1 MAKMT
6 LAELTQSLHNKSSTY
21 GWDALTLYDQRKANE
36 LLEQLY
42 VERFNTENGYI
53 EPASMIAEWGDG
65 SYKEHIFNLR
75 LSSPLLSFEQSNP
88 ELDPRARLTMNMV
101 SGMIVTTGEFQG
113 GVTYTKR
120 IMQVLPVN
128 SPQLWMDQPITK
140 GNVNGLGDVII
151 DLDQAD
157 TFMATFVIGD
167 LAQEDVGR
175 RFKEY
180 FDSLPAAQKKFSLGT
195 IDGHAN
201 DVLTPKNFE
210 IKVMKSAPAALLND
224 AEYGDGAVMLFIT
237 MEGGTAGS
245 SFPSATS
252 TYLIPADEGGQKF
265 TGSMLL
271 SSRVLA
277 EKILKP
283 ALEKS
288 IGNGLALQLSNSGSD
303 MATTLKASAGGGDIT
318 ETVFY
323 KHWQGGDNWGY
334 ESDAISRLNP
344 LRFEFT
350 NALNENYGISI
361 TYGDAGGGI
370 ELSWSNSLP
379 GKCLVDTL
387 DVSDPVNYD
396 FICDFDIKLSL
407 KLSLDV
413 ETNNVK
419 FTDVTTVNE
428 NYAIEFSSKPVVAWN
443 MDGEAVTKTFI
454 IDSIRGAVRD
464 VLDDIDIPDIDTF
477 LLRNLLF
484 PGYNALQLTAAY
496 VPGDL
501 AVFGQID
508 PLRTTSA
515 IAPLNSTIEA
525 GSTLQFSLQPSPAD
539 ITWSVRDVDGVND
552 QAGSISSTGLYHA
565 PTQDQIKEGAIT
577 VVVTAKGTLN
587 GLAVQNSALVSVLQS
602 AIQVNPVYSSCNIS
616 KTLVLEA
623 TALGADTLE
632 WVIETPQWGSTLSE
646 VAGNPAQRVYTAGDQ
661 MDDDVPY
668 PIDKIKVTNL
678 KSNTSAYLYVCISQA
693 LTIMPVAMD
702 ESSTPEKGIVKFNL
716 VGNKGPVESGPKLK
730 WSLLEGPGVIDPD
743 SGVYTEPAEVAPGS
757 FAVIMAEY
765 DLGEL
770 FAYGSL
776 AVPLPLSKYAELVVQ
791 VSDTVLSTHANFF
804 AKKSNTVPGL

>member
-6 LAELTQSLHNKSSTY
+6 LAELTQSLQNKSSTY

-36 LLEQLY
+36 LLQQLY

-53 EPASMIAEWGDG
+53 EPVSMIAAWGDG

-120 IMQVLPVN
+120 IMQLLPVN

-140 GNVNGLGDVII
+140 GNVNGVGDVII

-180 FDSLPAAQKKFSLGT
+180 FVSLPAAQKKFSLGT
-195 IDGHAN
+195 IDGHVN
-201 DVLTPKNFE
+201 GVLTPKNFE

-245 SFPSATS
+245 SFPSAKS

-288 IGNGLALQLSNSGSD
+288 IGNGLVLQLSNTGSD
-303 MATTLKASAGGGDIT
+303 MAATLKASAGGGDIT
-318 ETVFY
+318 ERVTY
-323 KHWQGGDNWGY
+323 KYWLNGEEWGF
-334 ESDAISRLNP
+334 EANATSTLNP

-350 NALNENYGISI
+350 NAVNERYGFKI
-361 TYGDAGGGI
+361 TYGDAGASI
-370 ELSWSNSLP
+370 ELSWSNSLL
-379 GKCLVDTL
+379 GKCLVDTHTI
-387 DVSDPVNYD
+387 DEPENFD

-419 FTDVTTVNE
+419 FSDVTTVNE

-443 MDGEAVTKTFI
+443 RGGEAVTKTFI
-454 IDSIRGAVRD
+454 TDSIRDAVRNA
-464 VLDDIDIPDIDTF
+464 LDDIDIPEIDTF

-484 PGYNALQLTAAY
+484 PGHNALQLTAAY

-508 PLRTTSA
+508 PLRTTSV

-539 ITWSVRDVDGVND
+539 ITWSVRDVDGVSD

-577 VVVTAKGTLN
+577 VVVTAKGTQN

-668 PIDKIKVTNL
+668 PIDKIKVINL
-678 KSNTSAYLYVCISQA
+678 KNNTSAYLYVCISQT

-730 WSLLEGPGVIDPD
+730 WSLLEGPGVIDSD

-765 DLGEL
+765 DLEVL

-776 AVPLPLSKYAELVVQ
+776 AIPLPLSKYAELVVQ
-791 VSDTVLSTHANFF
+791 VSDTVLSTHANFV
-804 AKKSNTVPGL
+804 AKKSNTVPDL

>member
-6 LAELTQSLHNKSSTY
+6 LVELTQSLHNKSLTY

-36 LLEQLY
+36 LLQQLY
-42 VERFNTENGYI
+42 VERFDTENGNI

-65 SYKEHIFNLR
+65 SHKEHIFNLR
-75 LSSPLLSFEQSNP
+75 LSSPLLSFEQSTP

-101 SGMIVTTGEFQG
+101 GGMIVTTAEFPG
-113 GVTYTKR
+113 GVVYTKR

-128 SPQLWMDQPITK
+128 GSQLWMDQPITK

-151 DLDQAD
+151 DLDKAD
-157 TFMATFVIGD
+157 TFMANFVIGD

-195 IDGHAN
+195 IDGYDN
-201 DVLTPKNFE
+201 GLLTPKNFE

-237 MEGGTAGS
+237 MAGGTAGS
-245 SFPSATS
+245 SFPSADS
-252 TYLIPADEGGQKF
+252 TYLIPADEGGKKF

-288 IGNGLALQLSNSGSD
+288 IGNGLVLQMSNTGSD
-303 MATTLKASAGGGDIT
+303 MASTLKASAGGGDIT
-318 ETVFY
+318 EKVYY
-323 KHWQGGDNWGY
+323 KYWQGGSDWGY
-334 ESDAISRLNP
+334 EADAYSEFDSF
-344 LRFEFT
+344 RFEFT
-350 NALNENYGISI
+350 STVDESYGFRIS
-361 TYGDAGGGI
+361 YGEAGASI
-370 ELSWSNSLP
+370 VLSWSNSYP
-379 GKCLVDTL
+379 GKCAVKTL
-387 DVSDPVNYD
+387 TIDDPEDID
-396 FICDFDIKLSL
+396 FICNFNIELSM

-419 FTDVTTVNE
+419 FSEATIINE
-428 NYAIEFSSKPVVAWN
+428 NYAMEFCSLPRVAWN
-443 MDGEAVTKTFI
+443 RGGQAATEEFI
-454 IDSIRGAVRD
+454 IDGIRGAVRNA
-464 VLDDIDIPDIDTF
+464 LDGIDIPEIDTF

-484 PGYNALQLTAAY
+484 PGHNALQLTAAY

-501 AVFGQID
+501 AVFGQVD
-508 PLRTTSA
+508 PLRTTSV

-525 GSTLQFSLQPSPAD
+525 GSTLQFSLQPLPAD
-539 ITWSVRDVDGVND
+539 ITWSVRDVDGEND
-552 QAGSISSTGLYHA
+552 QAGSCSSTGLYQA

-587 GLAVQNSALVSVLQS
+587 GQSVQSSALVSVLHS
-602 AIQVNPVYSSCNIS
+602 AIQVNPLYSSCDTD

-623 TALGADTLE
+623 TALGGETLE
-632 WVIETPQWGSTLSE
+632 WVIETPQWGSTLSK
-646 VAGNPAQRVYTAGDQ
+646 VAGYPAQRLYTAGDQ

-668 PIDKIKVTNL
+668 PIDKIKVTNT
-678 KSNTSAYLYVCISQA
+678 KNNTSAYLYVCINKI
-693 LTIMPVAMD
+693 LTMMPVAMD

-716 VGNKGPVESGPKLK
+716 VGAKGPVEPGPNLK

-743 SGVYTEPAEVAPGS
+743 SGVYTEPAEVIPGS
-757 FAVIMAEY
+757 FAVVMAEY
-765 DLGEL
+765 DAVALI
-770 FAYGSL
+770 AYGCL

-791 VSDTVLSTHANFF
+791 VSDTVLSTHAEFVAN
-804 AKKSNTVPGL
+804 KSNTVPGM